1 VAELTR
7 ADVAVVLCSADEAA
21 LDALV
26 LPGLGSRPLR
36 TAPDEFLFV
45 CEPAVATDVARE
57 VADRVAALD
66 ADAVV
71 LDVSDGWASARV
83 RGPDAAQAFS
93 YVSQLDPPGAQG
105 FVQGDVAHVAA
116 KVLADV
122 DGLTILVPS
131 YWGDH
136 LRERLIKD
144 AGLSDVRT

>member
-7 ADVAVVLCSADEAA
+7 AGVAVVLCAADEAA

-45 CEPAVATDVARE
+45 CAPAVAADVARE
-57 VADRVAALD
+57 TADRVAALD

-71 LDVSDGWASARV
+71 LDVSDGWVGARV
-83 RGPDAAQAFS
+83 RGPDAARAFS
-93 YVSQLDPPGAQG
+93 YVSQLDPPGVEG

-116 KVLADV
+116 KVLADA

-136 LRERLIKD
+136 LRERLIRD
-144 AGLSDVRT
+144 ARLSEVRG